1 MTHKHEDLK
10 LTAVRYYLDNDTTYA
25 ETCRIFNCSE
35 RILKRWIDRFQDE
48 NKIKRH
54 NREPISY
61 KVNKEHVDYAIR
73 ILRSNEQITMVD
85 LNKILRDQFED
96 FDITPQHLGQIL
108 RDNNKTR
115 KRSRKEHFPETRY
128 GRSIDKQSE
137 LNKFYKK
144 VDEYRLDK
152 IICLDETSIQLGM
165 YPTFSRCNLGKRCI
179 INSNNNNVFKKYTLL
194 SAISS
199 TGIIGY
205 KLYENGG
212 MTTDRFVNFIND
224 NINGRYRNHLIIIDN
239 AGAHRKQEVKDVIRN
254 GGNELLYTIPY
265 TPKTNAI
272 ENWFSQLKHYLKKD
286 GVLSFDLLKQ
296 SVRNAIR
303 KIKPENYLNYFSF
316 AYRKEAFRK
325 YEKKKSTRYRSP
337 KSDK

>member
-1 MTHKHEDLK
+1 M
-10 LTAVRYYLDNDTTYA
+10 
-25 ETCRIFNCSE
+25 
-35 RILKRWIDRFQDE
+35 
-48 NKIKRH
+48 
-54 NREPISY
+54 
-61 KVNKEHVDYAIR
+61 
-73 ILRSNEQITMVD
+73 
-85 LNKILRDQFED
+85 
-96 FDITPQHLGQIL
+96 
-108 RDNNKTR
+108 
-115 KRSRKEHFPETRY
+115 
-128 GRSIDKQSE
+128 SIDKQSE

-199 TGIIGY
+199 NGIIGY

-212 MTTDRFVNFIND
+212 MTTDRFVNFINE
-224 NINGRYRNHLIIIDN
+224 NINDRYRNHLIIIDN

-265 TPKTNAI
+265 TPKTNTI
-272 ENWFSQLKHYLKKD
+272 ENWFSQLKHYLKKN

-296 SVRNAIR
+296 SVRNAII
-303 KIKPENYLNYFSF
+303 KIKPENYVNYFRF
-316 AYRKEAFRK
+316 AYRKEELRK

-337 KSDK
+337 KKL

>member
-1 MTHKHEDLK
+1 
-10 LTAVRYYLDNDTTYA
+10 
-25 ETCRIFNCSE
+25 
-35 RILKRWIDRFQDE
+35 
-48 NKIKRH
+48 
-54 NREPISY
+54 
-61 KVNKEHVDYAIR
+61 
-73 ILRSNEQITMVD
+73 
-85 LNKILRDQFED
+85 
-96 FDITPQHLGQIL
+96 
-108 RDNNKTR
+108 
-115 KRSRKEHFPETRY
+115 
-128 GRSIDKQSE
+128 
-137 LNKFYKK
+137 
-144 VDEYRLDK
+144 
-152 IICLDETSIQLGM
+152 M
-165 YPTFSRCNLGKRCI
+165 YPIFSRCNLGKRCI

-199 TGIIGY
+199 NGIIGY

-303 KIKPENYLNYFSF
+303 KIKPENYLNYFRF
-316 AYRKEAFRK
+316 AYRKEELRK
-325 YEKKKSTRYRSP
+325 YEKKKSTRYRSA
-337 KSDK
+337 KNYK

>member
-1 MTHKHEDLK
+1 MLKHVEFLIA
-10 LTAVRYYLDNDTTYA
+10 LN
-25 ETCRIFNCSE
+25 
-35 RILKRWIDRFQDE
+35 DRFQDE
-48 NKIKRH
+48 NEIKRH
-54 NREPISY
+54 NREHISY
-61 KVNKEHVDYAIR
+61 KVNKEHVNYAIR

-96 FDITPQHLGQIL
+96 FGITPQHLGQIL

-205 KLYENGG
+205 KLYENGC
-212 MTTDRFVNFIND
+212 MTTDRFVNFINE

-239 AGAHRKQEVKDVIRN
+239 AGAH
-254 GGNELLYTIPY
+254 

-303 KIKPENYLNYFSF
+303 KIKSENYLNYFRF
-316 AYRKEAFRK
+316 AYRKEELRK
-325 YEKKKSTRYRSP
+325 YEKKKSTGYRSL
-337 KSDK
+337 KSYK